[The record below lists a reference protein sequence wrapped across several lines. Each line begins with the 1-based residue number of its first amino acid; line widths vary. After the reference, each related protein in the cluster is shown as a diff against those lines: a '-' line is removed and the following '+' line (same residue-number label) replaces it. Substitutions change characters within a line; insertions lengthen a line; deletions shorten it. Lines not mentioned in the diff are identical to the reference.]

1 VRQARFASAFTFQY
15 SPRPGTPA
23 ATYDAQVP
31 PEVVKERYQRL
42 QALSEQIA
50 WDENQ
55 QLVGRRVE
63 LLVAEGEGRKDGA
76 TMRLSGRAPDNRLV
90 HFTPGDADPRPGDVV
105 VAEITAAAPHHLVS
119 DLPVDG
125 VRRTRAGDAWLS
137 RQSAAADGVPSDA
150 GSAPV
155 LLGLPTIRT

>member
-1 VRQARFASAFTFQY
+1 
-15 SPRPGTPA
+15 
-23 ATYDAQVP
+23 
-31 PEVVKERYQRL
+31 
-42 QALSEQIA
+42 
-50 WDENQ
+50 
-55 QLVGRRVE
+55 
-63 LLVAEGEGRKDGA
+63 
-76 TMRLSGRAPDNRLV
+76 
-90 HFTPGDADPRPGDVV
+90 VV

-137 RQSAAADGVPSDA
+137 RQSSAADGVPSGG